1 MPDIRDPIAAIL
13 GKWSTQLCTGTILL
27 RLTAAVLFA
36 ALIGC
41 ERAHKRHSAGL
52 RTFILVAFSSAVS
65 MLLDLHL
72 METAAVT
79 VPVLSAAAV
88 IGNAMLSGNS
98 VLFSS
103 RSQIKGLT
111 TSVGLWACGIVG
123 LTIGAGLYTVTAISA
138 VLLPCILSVLP
149 RLEAYLKNRSNHFEI
164 HLELQNRRSL
174 QNFVAVIRKLSMRID
189 DIEANSAYLGSGLS
203 VYTVSVT
210 VDSKELKKYKTN
222 SEIVEALRSLDYINH
237 IDELQ

>member
-13 GKWSTQLCTGTILL
+13 GEWSTQLCTGTILL

-123 LTIGAGLYTVTAISA
+123 LTIGAGLYTVTAVSA

-149 RLEAYLKNRSNHFEI
+149 RLEAYLKASPHNCVCGLRPIFCPI
-164 HLELQNRRSL
+164 R
-174 QNFVAVIRKLSMRID
+174 AVIKGGNTYSIP
-189 DIEANSAYLGSGLS
+189 
-203 VYTVSVT
+203 
-210 VDSKELKKYKTN
+210 
-222 SEIVEALRSLDYINH
+222 ALL
-237 IDELQ
+237 